1 MFLKYMGNRPN
12 GPNLLNEYSTIKST
26 GNLQTTPKNDALFQK
41 ILGIFLCDAYSLK
54 HHRPTN
60 KPYTDQ

>member
-12 GPNLLNEYSTIKST
+12 DPNLLNEYSTIKST

-41 ILGIFLCDAYSLK
+41 NIRDLSL
-54 HHRPTN
+54 
-60 KPYTDQ
+60 